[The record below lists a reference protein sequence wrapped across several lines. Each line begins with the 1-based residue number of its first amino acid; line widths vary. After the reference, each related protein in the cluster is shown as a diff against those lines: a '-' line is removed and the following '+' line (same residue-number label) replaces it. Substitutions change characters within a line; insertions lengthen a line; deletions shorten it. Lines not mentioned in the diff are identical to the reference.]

1 MRERLTGFT
10 HDGLDFEV
18 TDTGPLDGPV
28 IVLLHGFPQ
37 TAASWSGVAAILNEA
52 GYRTVAP
59 DQRGYSPGA
68 RPRGRFAYR
77 PAALVRDVLALVDRL
92 GHGPVHLVGHDW
104 GAAVAWWTAAARPA
118 RIATLTT
125 VSVPHP
131 GAFFRSLFTV
141 DQLRRSYYMGLFQIP
156 FLPERLLRA
165 RPGLLDAAL
174 ARTGMP
180 ERTRAETRARVV
192 EAGALPGGLNWYRGM
207 LMAVP
212 GGLGRRVR
220 VPVTH
225 VWSTGDAA
233 LGRYGADLAGRYAEG
248 DYRLAVLE
256 GVSHWVPDEAPEDL
270 AALVLDRVATAR

>member
-1 MRERLTGFT
+1 MRARLTGFT
-10 HDGLDFEV
+10 NDGLDFEV

-37 TAASWSGVAAILNEA
+37 TASSWSAVTAILNEA

-77 PAALVRDVLALVDRL
+77 PSALVGDVLALIDGL
-92 GHGPVHLVGHDW
+92 GTGPVHLVGHDW
-104 GAAVAWWTAAARPA
+104 GAAVAWWAAAAHPA
-118 RIATLTT
+118 RFSTLTT

-131 GAFFRSLFTV
+131 GAFVRSLFTG
-141 DQLRRSYYMGLFQIP
+141 DQLRRSFYMGLFQIP
-156 FLPERLLRA
+156 FLPERLMRA
-165 RPGLLDAAL
+165 RPGFVDAAL

-180 ERTRAETRARVV
+180 DRARSTTRARVV
-192 EAGALPGGLNWYRGM
+192 EGGALPGGLNWYRGM
-207 LMAVP
+207 LLTVP
-212 GGLGRRVR
+212 RGLRHRVR

-225 VWSTGDAA
+225 VWSTGDVA
-233 LGRYGADLAGRYAEG
+233 LGRHGAELAGRYTDG

-256 GVSHWVPDEAPEDL
+256 GVSHWIPDEAPAEL
-270 AALVLDRVATAR
+270 AALVLDRVATAG